1 MGVADSAVG
10 AVVVRRRDPL
20 LRRNQLVAWAFL
32 SPWALGFVVFVLG
45 PMLLSL
51 VVSFTDYPILHPS
64 QTRFVGLGNYST
76 AMHDHVLAHSLAVT
90 LLFTVIAVPAD
101 LVVGLVLALIMN
113 MRARAVSVFRTIF
126 FLPIM
131 ISGTGGASVAVALL
145 WAFVFQPRFG
155 LLNAVLRFVHLP
167 PQLWVASTAEVVPS
181 LALMSLWGVGR
192 SMLVY
197 LAGLQGLPREVLL
210 AAEVDGASSW
220 RRFWQIVLPLLTPM
234 VLFNLVLDLIGALQ
248 TFTQAY
254 VITQGGPQNASLF
267 YLIYLYQNA
276 FTYLKMGYA
285 SALAWILFA
294 LTLALTL
301 VIFRSARRWVFYAA
315 APPEQ

>member
-1 MGVADSAVG
+1 MVG
-10 AVVVRRRDPL
+10 HRDPL
-20 LRRNQLVAWAFL
+20 RHRNQLVAWAFL
-32 SPWALGFVVFVLG
+32 SPWALGFVAFVLG
-45 PMLLSL
+45 PMVLSL
-51 VVSFTDYPILHPS
+51 VVSFTDYPILHPA
-64 QTRFVGLGNYST
+64 QTHFVGLANYRT
-76 AMHDHVLAHSLAVT
+76 ALADHVLAHSLAVT
-90 LLFTVIAVPAD
+90 LLYTVIAVPAD

-113 MRARAVSVFRTIF
+113 MRVRGVGVFRTIF

-131 ISGTGGASVAVALL
+131 IGGTGGASVAVALL
-145 WAFVFQPRFG
+145 WGIVFQPRFG
-155 LLNAVLRFVHLP
+155 LLNAILGVVGLP
-167 PQLWVASTAEVVPS
+167 PQLWVASTREVVPS

-192 SMLVY
+192 TMLVY
-197 LAGLQGLPREVLL
+197 LAGLQGLPRDVLL
-210 AAEVDGASSW
+210 AAEVDGASPG

-254 VITQGGPQNASLF
+254 VITQGGPDNASLF

-294 LTLALTL
+294 LTLVLTL

-315 APPEQ
+315 MPPEE

>member
-1 MGVADSAVG
+1 MTE
-10 AVVVRRRDPL
+10 RRRDPL
-20 LRRNQLVAWAFL
+20 RRRNQLVAWAFL
-32 SPWALGFVVFVLG
+32 SPWAIGFVVFVLG

-51 VVSFTDYPILHPS
+51 VVSFTDYPILHPA
-64 QTRFVGLGNYST
+64 QTRFVGLENYRT
-76 AMHDHVLAHSLAVT
+76 AWHDDVLAHSLAVT
-90 LLFTVIAVPAD
+90 LLYTVLAVPAD
-101 LVVGLVLALIMN
+101 LAVGLVLALVMN
-113 MRARAVSVFRTIF
+113 MRARGVSVFRTIF

-145 WAFVFQPRFG
+145 WAFVFQPRLG
-155 LLNAVLRFVHLP
+155 LLNAMLRVVHLP
-167 PQLWVASTAEVVPS
+167 PQLWIASTREVVPS

-197 LAGLQGLPREVLL
+197 LAGLQGLSREVLL

-220 RRFWQIVLPLLTPM
+220 RRFWQVVLPLLTPM
-234 VLFNLVLDLIGALQ
+234 ILFNLVLDLVGSLQ

-254 VITQGGPQNASLF
+254 VITRGGPHDASLF
-267 YLIYLYQNA
+267 YLLYLYENA

-294 LTLALTL
+294 LTLVLTL

-315 APPEQ
+315 APPGD